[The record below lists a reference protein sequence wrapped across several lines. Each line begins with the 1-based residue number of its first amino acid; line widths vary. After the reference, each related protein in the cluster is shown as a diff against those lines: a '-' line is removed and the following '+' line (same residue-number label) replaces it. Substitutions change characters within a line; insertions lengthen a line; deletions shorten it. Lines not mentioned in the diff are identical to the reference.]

1 MLGILLKATLELSY
15 RSARNTGTSQGKSR
29 CLHQALPPLRKQSI
43 LQQAC
48 LPLEQGALFSS
59 HKTTYIG
66 QALDIYLKKTKFI
79 PRVWVTQVTSPKGMV
94 SWMFITESVRK
105 ALLPRFSDKG
115 MRHANLM
122 TSLELMSRN
131 RTVPYTW
138 PSVLQKHGH
147 LYSHQ
152 WHGRQIFFFPPCTV
166 KSLRHVYQT

>member
-1 MLGILLKATLELSY
+1 MHGTQAPARGRVGASIKPFLHSASKGSWSRPAYPWSKGHFFLPTKLLY
-15 RSARNTGTSQGKSR
+15 
-29 CLHQALPPLRKQSI
+29 
-43 LQQAC
+43 
-48 LPLEQGALFSS
+48 F
-59 HKTTYIG
+59 G
-66 QALDIYLKKTKFI
+66 QALDIYLEKTQFI

-94 SWMFITESVRK
+94 SWMLVTESVRK
-105 ALLPRFSDKG
+105 ALLLRFSDKG

-138 PSVLQKHGH
+138 PSVLQKHAH

-166 KSLRHVYQT
+166 KPQRHVYQT